1 MLFIIEIFAEF
12 SLEMKP
18 YIHLALVHYPAFPI
32 ASA

>member
-12 SLEMKP
+12 SLEMKL
-18 YIHLALVHYPAFPI
+18 YLHLALVSYPAFPI